1 MVSINQHGLEVARRC
16 YSGEEL
22 EKALQ
27 KRCHRLKN
35 SMNRKDQSFKLYWTT
50 DRPWLRY
57 NEHEQM
63 MYCTY
68 CEKQFKDKTGAGK

>member
-1 MVSINQHGLEVARRC
+1 MVMIINIVMIIKQLSYNVFP
-16 YSGEEL
+16 GEEV

-35 SMNRKDQSFKLYWTT
+35 SMNRNDQSFKLHWTT

-63 MYCTY
+63 MYCMHNL
-68 CEKQFKDKTGAGK
+68 AIA